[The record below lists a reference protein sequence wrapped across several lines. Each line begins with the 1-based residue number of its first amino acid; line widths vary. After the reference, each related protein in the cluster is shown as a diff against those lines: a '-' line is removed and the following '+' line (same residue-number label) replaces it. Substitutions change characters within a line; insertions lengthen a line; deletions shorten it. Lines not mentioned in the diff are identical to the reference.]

1 MDQWQELEAKYFMRT
16 FARVPLT
23 FVRGQGAHLWDTD
36 GKEYLDFVSGWAVD
50 SLGHCH
56 PAVVKAV
63 QEQVATLIQT
73 SNQYYTVPQVQL
85 AELLVN
91 NSALDR
97 VFFCN
102 SGAEANE
109 GAAKLARRYGERYLN
124 GAYEILTT
132 LGSFHG
138 RTLMMVAATGQQR
151 HQTLY
156 APLPNGFVNVAF
168 NDVDAIRAATTE
180 RTCAVMLEPIQGE
193 GGVNVPDAGYLKAVR
208 EWCDERGILLILDEI
223 QTGIGRCGTLF
234 AYEQF
239 GVVPDIIT
247 LAKGIASGLPLGAF
261 LATER
266 AAVFEPGEHG
276 STFGGNPVM
285 CAAAYATVSY
295 ILEHGLVAHAA
306 AMGERLTQG
315 LLALRQK
322 YPAVTEVRGRG
333 LLLAVEF
340 DREIGQT
347 MLDGCLVAGLLVN
360 RVKPNAIR
368 LMPPLTVTPDEVDV
382 GLAIIDRVLAETL
395 A

>member
-16 FARVPLT
+16 FSRVPLT
-23 FVRGQGAHLWDTD
+23 FVRGQGAHLWDAD

-85 AELLVN
+85 AELLVK

-109 GAAKLARRYGERYLN
+109 GAAKLARRYGEQFLN
-124 GAYEILTT
+124 GAYEIVTT

-151 HQTLY
+151 HQQLY

-168 NDVDAIRAATTE
+168 NDIDAIRAATTE

-223 QTGIGRCGTLF
+223 QTGIGRCGSLF
-234 AYEQF
+234 AYQQF
-239 GVVPDIIT
+239 GIVPDIIT
-247 LAKGIASGLPLGAF
+247 LAKGIASGLPIGAF

-266 AAVFEPGEHG
+266 ASVFQPGEHG

-285 CAAAYATVSY
+285 CAAAYATLSY
-295 ILEHGLVAHAA
+295 ILEQGLVAHAA
-306 AMGERLTQG
+306 AMGERLVRG
-315 LLALRQK
+315 LLALKTK
-322 YPAVTEVRGRG
+322 YPVVGEVRGRG

-340 DREIGQT
+340 DREIGQD
-347 MLDGCLVAGLLVN
+347 MLDGCLTAGLLVN

-368 LMPPLTVTPDEVDV
+368 LMPPLNVTPEEVDA
-382 GLAIIDRVLAETL
+382 GLAILDRVLAETTL
-395 A
+395 